1 MRRLSLLLLPLVAA
15 TSLASASTPVPAVGE
30 LTMAP
35 PIALAPLAAAR
46 ALASFGAEQRDK
58 AMLLLSGYHGIGS
71 KADFEAALAEPEAL
85 LASVARDGAV
95 DPVHRDRALAALVY
109 WPGEQTLALYG
120 KLLAADDTSEMNRH
134 RIIGYLAVGYADR
147 SIPWVEHYL
156 TVSDL
161 QFRLTAIEAL
171 RTIGS
176 DHARDLLTQAEVVEL
191 SPLVIER
198 IKVARASILAGPK
211 PR

>member
-1 MRRLSLLLLPLVAA
+1 MRRLSLLLLPL
-15 TSLASASTPVPAVGE
+15 LASTSIASAGTPVTAAGE
-30 LTMAP
+30 LTLSP
-35 PIALAPLAAAR
+35 PIALAPLAAPR
-46 ALASFGAEQRDK
+46 ALASFAAEQRDK
-58 AMLLLSGYHGIGS
+58 AMLLLSGYHGIGT
-71 KADFEAALAEPEAL
+71 KAEFEATLFEPQAL
-85 LASVARDGAV
+85 LASIARDAAV

-109 WPGEQTLALYG
+109 WPDEQTLSLFG

-134 RIIGYLAVGYADR
+134 RIIGYLAVGYAER

-176 DHARDLLTQAEVVEL
+176 DHARDLLSQAEVVEL

>member
-1 MRRLSLLLLPLVAA
+1 MRRLALLLLPLLAA
-15 TSLASASTPVPAVGE
+15 SSLATAGTPVPAVTE

-35 PIALAPLAAAR
+35 PIALAPLAASR
-46 ALASFGAEQRDK
+46 ALASFGAEQREK

-71 KADFEAALAEPEAL
+71 KADFEAALVEPEAL
-85 LASVARDGAV
+85 LASIARDPEV

-109 WPGEQTLALYG
+109 WPDEQTLSLYG
-120 KLLAADDTSEMNRH
+120 GLLATADTTEMNRH
-134 RIIGYLAVGYADR
+134 RIIGYLAVGYGDR

-156 TVSDL
+156 TVNDL

-198 IKVARASILAGPK
+198 IKVARSSILAGAK

>member
-1 MRRLSLLLLPLVAA
+1 MRRLALLLLPLLAASSLVSAAPSAPAA
-15 TSLASASTPVPAVGE
+15 TE

-35 PIALAPLAAAR
+35 PIALAPLAASR
-46 ALASFGAEQRDK
+46 ALASFGADQRDK

-85 LASVARDGAV
+85 LASIARAASVG
-95 DPVHRDRALAALVY
+95 PIHRDRALAALVY
-109 WPGEQTLALYG
+109 WPGEQTLSLYG
-120 KLLAADDTSEMNRH
+120 GLLAAADTSEMNRH
-134 RIIGYLAVGYADR
+134 RIIGYLAVGYGDR

-171 RTIGS
+171 RNIGS
-176 DHARDLLTQAEVVEL
+176 EHARNLLMQAEVVEL

>member
-1 MRRLSLLLLPLVAA
+1 
-15 TSLASASTPVPAVGE
+15 
-30 LTMAP
+30 MAP
-35 PIALAPLAAAR
+35 PIALAPLASSR

-85 LASVARDGAV
+85 LASIARDEAV
-95 DPVHRDRALAALVY
+95 GPIHRDRALAALVY
-109 WPGEQTLALYG
+109 WPGEQTLSLYG

>member
-1 MRRLSLLLLPLVAA
+1 MRRLSLLLLPL
-15 TSLASASTPVPAVGE
+15 LASTSIASAGTPVTAAGE
-30 LTMAP
+30 LTLSP
-35 PIALAPLAAAR
+35 PIALAPLAAPR
-46 ALASFGAEQRDK
+46 ALASFAAEQRDK
-58 AMLLLSGYHGIGS
+58 AMLLLSGYHGIGT
-71 KADFEAALAEPEAL
+71 KGEFEATLIEPQAL
-85 LASVARDGAV
+85 LASIARDAAV

-109 WPGEQTLALYG
+109 WPDEQTLSLYG
-120 KLLAADDTSEMNRH
+120 KLLGADDTSEMNRH
-134 RIIGYLAVGYADR
+134 RIIGYLAVGYAER